1 MREQKQGVLVI
12 IGGAEDKK
20 NNCTIL
26 NKTAELAGERM
37 EKWLFLR

>member
-26 NKTAELAGERM
+26 NVFGTMKTERSGT
-37 EKWLFLR
+37 